1 MSENYKALKAALEKV
16 GHAVDEGLLMKAAR
30 HLRNPQGCEHC
41 GSPTKVGTI
50 DDKNKV
56 MTLACCNFK
65 SKVG

>member
-1 MSENYKALKAALEKV
+1 MAENYKALKAAFERV
-16 GHAVDEGLLMKAAR
+16 GHQIEEDVLLKVAR
-30 HLRNPQGCEHC
+30 VLHNPQGCENC
-41 GSPTKVGTI
+41 GSPTKVGVI